1 MTPGTVNGMNALI
14 QKSTTT
20 SLLGAGTGSGS
31 GSGSEA
37 PPATQHWTSLGPGQL
52 RVTKVPEQADPG
64 LLRHVPASP
73 LALVHDLLKQHLT
86 PAGSFGQRLLIVKP
100 AI

>member
-1 MTPGTVNGMNALI
+1 MTPSTVNGMNALI

-20 SLLGAGTGSGS
+20 SSLGTGTGSGS
-31 GSGSEA
+31 GSETL
-37 PPATQHWTSLGPGQL
+37 PATQHWTSFGPGQL

-64 LLRHVPASP
+64 LLRHVPVSP

-100 AI
+100 AV